1 MDKNIQEYLANIN
14 NLSQLKPKNLPKK
27 VLKSFLSMNE
37 VEFFKTC
44 SQFYILQNNI
54 PSENSL
60 INMDQSQVI
69 QGASV
74 YAKELLEVLKSL
86 NAK

>member
-1 MDKNIQEYLANIN
+1 MDKVIQDYLANIN
-14 NLSQLKPKNLPKK
+14 NLSQLKPQNLPNE
-27 VLKSFLSMNE
+27 VLKSFLKMDE

-60 INMDQSQVI
+60 VNIGESDI
-69 QGASV
+69 LEGASG
-74 YAKELLEVLKSL
+74 YAKDILKIL
-86 NAK
+86 KKRYEK